1 MSTEP
6 TIAGSYSE
14 KLARLDAKVERILVM
29 IEGTG
34 EDAPGLMARLS
45 LVERI
50 LYGKDH
56 RDEGLVYRV
65 GVLWRVHV
73 WVLCTLSAA
82 GGFVL
87 REIIR
92 LIWKV

>member
-1 MSTEP
+1 MENTS
-6 TIAGSYSE
+6 SE
-14 KLARLDAKVERILVM
+14 TNADKLNRLESKVERILVM

-50 LYGKDH
+50 LFGKEH
-56 RDEGLVYRV
+56 QDEGMVYRV
-65 GVLWRVHV
+65 SVLWRLHV

>member
-1 MSTEP
+1 MDSSINETN
-6 TIAGSYSE
+6 AD
-14 KLARLDAKVERILVM
+14 KLNRLESKVERIIVM

-50 LYGKDH
+50 LYGKEH
-56 RDEGLVYRV
+56 QDEGLVYRV
-65 GVLWRVHV
+65 GVLWRLHV